1 MKKIIFLLAIS
12 AFIISS
18 CAMKD
23 EKFVD
28 TIEFPIEDK
37 SVSVQEI
44 IYTQSSK
51 YAKFFDSN
59 IDNEISY
66 TSSRSHPMQIR
77 EMRAYYRDLAEEGF
91 RPQRVKSTKKA
102 VAISINGKT
111 IEQMQQIG
119 SIPDNAKVS
128 QVMSAS
134 STNSGINDFYGQE
147 VTFLIEDEIIR
158 DDEIIAITRP
168 VVMYIPK
175 LAEILAPRS
184 HEELLTVCPFDN
196 YRLEW
201 EADSNNELGM
211 VIIVEWDGAMLG
223 EPTRNAAIRR
233 IDIVEDNG
241 ETVIKSEMFNDIP
254 HLAIARVSIVRGN
267 IDIVE
272 IDDLDLVYKIFAE
285 SNASLNTIIRRQAI
299 DFSSAM

>member
-1 MKKIIFLLAIS
+1 MRKIIFLLAIS

-23 EKFVD
+23 EKFVE

-37 SVSVQEI
+37 TISVQEI

-51 YAKFFDSN
+51 YVKFFDSN
-59 IDNEISY
+59 IDNEVSY
-66 TSSRSHPMQIR
+66 SSSRSHPMQIR
-77 EMRAYYRDLAEEGF
+77 EMKACYIDFAKEGF
-91 RPQRVKSTKKA
+91 RPQRVKSTKNA
-102 VAISINGKT
+102 AAISINGKT

-119 SIPDNAKVS
+119 RIPNNANVS
-128 QVMSAS
+128 QVMSAGS
-134 STNSGINDFYGQE
+134 SNTGINDFYGQD
-147 VTFLIEDEIIR
+147 VTFLIEDEVAIDGKIIV
-158 DDEIIAITRP
+158 IKRP

-184 HEELLTVCPFDN
+184 YEELLTVCPFDN

-201 EADSNNELGM
+201 EADSKNEAGM

-223 EPTRNAAIRR
+223 EQRRDASIRR

-241 ETVIKSEMFNDIP
+241 ATVIKSEMFNDIP

-272 IDDLDLVYKIFAE
+272 IDDMDLVYKIFAE
-285 SNASLNTIIRRQAI
+285 SNASLNTIIRRKAI
-299 DFSSAM
+299 NFSEGL

>member
-1 MKKIIFLLAIS
+1 MKKIIYLLAIS
-12 AFIISS
+12 AFTLAS
-18 CAMKD
+18 CNINE
-23 EKFVD
+23 EKFAD
-28 TIEFPIEDK
+28 TIEFPVEDQ
-37 SVSVQEI
+37 SISVQEI

-51 YAKFFDSN
+51 YAKFFEDN

-66 TSSRSHPMQIR
+66 SSSRSHPFQMRDI
-77 EMRAYYRDLAEEGF
+77 RAYHVDFATEGL
-91 RPQRVKSTKKA
+91 RPQHIKSTKKA
-102 VAISINGKT
+102 TAISINGKT

-119 SIPDNAKVS
+119 RVAGNADAPRT
-128 QVMSAS
+128 MSS
-134 STNSGINDFYGQE
+134 MSNNGINSFYGQE
-147 VTFLIEDEIIR
+147 VTFLIEDEVAI
-158 DDEIIAITRP
+158 DDEIIVIKKP

-175 LAEILAPRS
+175 LAEILAPRA

-211 VIIVEWDGAMLG
+211 VIIVEWDGMMLG
-223 EPTRNAAIRR
+223 EEDRNAQIRR

-241 ETVIKSEMFNDIP
+241 ATVINSEMFNDIP

-272 IDDLDLVYKIFAE
+272 IDDMDLVYKIFAE
-285 SNASLNTIIRRQAI
+285 SNASLNTIIRRKAI
-299 DFSSAM
+299 NFSEGL